1 MTVVSAISRHSNR
14 IKGVSIVLSLL
25 ALLLLA
31 RALPLR
37 ELTSALEDWIAGLGL
52 LAPFAFAG
60 VYIVATV
67 LLVPAS
73 LLTLVAGAIFGL
85 WIGTAVVSVAST
97 TGAALALLIGRYLAR
112 EKVRRMVEQSP
123 RFAAVD
129 RAVAEGGWKIVAML
143 RLSPAIPFN
152 LQNYL
157 YGLTSIG
164 FWTCVLTSW
173 VAMLPGTLMYVYL
186 GHVFGLALGQD
197 RQRTMGEWALLAV
210 GLLTT
215 IAVTRYITQ
224 LARRKLNEQSNIE
237 PDKDQNMT
245 PQQTTARKPTGAIV
259 TALIA
264 MAMLATAAYAQINP
278 QAITGVLA
286 SLLGPAPVTLQEA
299 HDPNPGGQTFDHAGF
314 DAILKKH
321 VDAEGW
327 IDYAALKD
335 DPSALDAYIAS
346 LAEAPFGDLSR
357 DEKLALL
364 INAYNAFT
372 LRLILDHYPVKS
384 IKDIPAAQRWTAVR
398 WRFAGNS
405 YSLDDIEHR
414 EIRPRFHEPRIHFAL
429 VCAAVGCPPLRNE
442 AFTGARLE
450 ELLESQTKYV
460 HERETWV
467 RYDAGRN
474 RLYLTPLYKWYGGDF
489 EQTHGSVVNYVAAY
503 VPAVKAA
510 LDARRSPRTSWLDYD
525 WSLNSTQNRQPR

>member
-1 MTVVSAISRHSNR
+1 MNEVSAISRHSTS
-14 IKGVSIVLSLL
+14 IKGVSIALILI

-31 RALPLR
+31 FALPIRDLAA
-37 ELTSALEDWIAGLGL
+37 ALEAWFTGLGL
-52 LAPFAFAG
+52 LAPFAFAAL
-60 VYIVATV
+60 YILATV

-73 LLTLVAGAIFGL
+73 LLTLVAGAVFGL
-85 WIGTAVVSVAST
+85 WLGTAVVSVAST

-112 EKVRRMVEQSP
+112 EKVRRLTGQYP

-129 RAVAEGGWKIVAML
+129 RAIAQGGWKIVALL

-173 VAMLPGTLMYVYL
+173 IAMLPGTFMYVYL

-197 RQRTMGEWALLAV
+197 RQRTIGEWALLAV
-210 GLLTT
+210 GLLAT
-215 IAVTRYITQ
+215 IAVTHYITK
-224 LARRKLNEQSNIE
+224 LARRKLNEQTRIE
-237 PDKDQNMT
+237 PAKDPDMT
-245 PQQTTARKPTGAIV
+245 QPPQKQPRPAGAII
-259 TALIA
+259 TAAIA
-264 MAMLATAAYAQINP
+264 LAMLSAATYAQLHP
-278 QAITGVLA
+278 QSIQSVFA
-286 SLLGPAPVTLQEA
+286 SLLTPVILQEA
-299 HDPNPGGQTFDHAGF
+299 YDSSPDGATFDHSVF

-335 DPSALDAYIAS
+335 DPSTLDAYIAS
-346 LAEAPFGDLSR
+346 LANAPFGDLTR

-384 IKDIPAAQRWTAVR
+384 IKDIPASQRWTARR
-398 WRFAGNS
+398 WKLAGNT
-405 YSLDDIEHR
+405 YSLDDLEHR
-414 EIRPRFHEPRIHFAL
+414 EIRPRFREPRIHFAL

-450 ELLESQTKYV
+450 EQLESQTKFV
-460 HERETWV
+460 HEHETWL
-467 RYDAGRN
+467 RYDSARN
-474 RLYLTPLYKWYGGDF
+474 RLSLTPLYKWYGGDF
-489 EQTHGSVVNYVAAY
+489 EQTHGSVVNFVAAY
-503 VPAVKAA
+503 VPAVKSAA
-510 LDARRSPRTSWLDYD
+510 DARKPPRTSWLDYD
-525 WSLNSTQNRQPR
+525 WSLNSVQNRQPR